1 MNSFNLHIVQQRLA
15 ETKRVLPIVLS
26 KQAENYF
33 TGSFT
38 KQGLG
43 TDKWQEVNR
52 RIAGTNEYKYPKFKG
67 LSRRTKPIL
76 IGTGALRRKVS
87 NSIRTATW
95 DNISLIVDLPY
106 ASVHNEGGTIS
117 VASHSRAQFFKTK
130 IKSFNGLKLNK
141 KGQYK
146 QSFSTRTIEIRKQD
160 ANVSGHTKY
169 IPARPFM
176 KQTPELT
183 ILQRKKITQHL
194 DKIWQGQ

>member
-1 MNSFNLHIVQQRLA
+1 MNRFNLNIVQQRLA

-43 TDKWQEVNR
+43 GEKWKEVNR
-52 RIAGTNEYKYPKFKG
+52 RIEGTNEYKYPKFKG
-67 LSRRTKPIL
+67 LARRTKPIL
-76 IGTGALRRKVS
+76 VGTGALRRKVS
-87 NSIRTATW
+87 NSIRSATW
-95 DNISLIVDLPY
+95 ENVKLVVDLPY
-106 ASVHNEGGTIS
+106 ANVHNEGEGAIT
-117 VASHSRAQFFKTK
+117 
-130 IKSFNGLKLNK
+130 
-141 KGQYK
+141 
-146 QSFSTRTIEIRKQD
+146 
-160 ANVSGHTKY
+160 
-169 IPARPFM
+169 ARPFM

>member
-52 RIAGTNEYKYPKFKG
+52 RIAGTKEYKYPKFKG
-67 LSRRTKPIL
+67 LARRTKPIL

-95 DNISLIVDLPY
+95 DNITLIVDLPY
-106 ASVHNEGGTIS
+106 AGVHNEG
-117 VASHSRAQFFKTK
+117 
-130 IKSFNGLKLNK
+130 
-141 KGQYK
+141 
-146 QSFSTRTIEIRKQD
+146 E
-160 ANVSGHTKY
+160 GH

-183 ILQRKKITQHL
+183 ILQRNKITQHL
-194 DKIWQGQ
+194 TKIWQGQ